1 MDPRI
6 HAPPLAPNRGWLNT
20 DGPLTLAALRGNV
33 VILDFWTTCCINCQ
47 HVLPVLRAL
56 EERRAGQPVRVV
68 GIHSAKFEAEAD
80 AGHVAD
86 ALARHGV
93 THPVVLDDAMAIWE
107 QYAIRSW
114 PTLVIL
120 RPDGTVAALTPGEP
134 VLDELDAFVQTVLD
148 EARAEG
154 TLRIRPEPT
163 PVPTSAPPAT
173 PASGPL
179 RFPGKLAV
187 APDGRFAVAD
197 TGNHR
202 VLLFSPEGTCVGAW
216 GDGRPGFVDGASPRF
231 CRPNGLTFGGGGLW
245 VADTDNHAIRRV
257 DFGSGEV
264 TTVAGIGTM
273 GVGYIQGAL
282 PAMEAPLRSPWD
294 LVAVEDDLVIA
305 MAGTHQLYL
314 YDAQDQT
321 IGPLAGSGRE
331 ALQDGGVA
339 QASFA
344 QPSGLALAF
353 PLLFV
358 ADSETSALRLVDL
371 ARQRVQT
378 LVGRGLFD
386 FGFADGPRGTALL
399 QHPMGVGV
407 SADGVVVADTYNSA
421 LRRVAPNGA
430 VTTLCRAGLREPE
443 DVKFHQGAWLVAD
456 TGNHRVVRIDPSGV
470 HLGVVALT
478 GAPILCD

>member
-6 HAPPLAPNRGWLNT
+6 HAPPLSPNRGWLNT
-20 DGPLTLAALRGNV
+20 DGPLTLAELRGTV

-47 HVLPVLRAL
+47 HVLAVLRAL
-56 EERRAGQPVRVV
+56 EARRVGQPVRVV
-68 GIHSAKFEAEAD
+68 GIHSAKFDAEAD

-134 VLDELDAFVQTVLD
+134 DLEELDTFVQTVQD
-148 EARAEG
+148 EARADG
-154 TLRIRPEPT
+154 TLAVGAADRPAASSPT
-163 PVPTSAPPAT
+163 PPPHPEA
-173 PASGPL
+173 L

-202 VLLFSPEGTCVGAW
+202 VLLFSPEGACVGDW
-216 GDGRPGFVDGASPRF
+216 GDGRPGFVDGAAPRF
-231 CRPNGLTFGGGGLW
+231 RRPNGLTFGAGVLW

-257 DFGSGEV
+257 DLTTGEV
-264 TTVAGIGTM
+264 STVAGTGTM
-273 GVGYIQGAL
+273 GVGYIHGAL
-282 PAMEAPLRSPWD
+282 PARDAPLRSPWD
-294 LVAVEDDLVIA
+294 LVAVEDDLIIA

-314 YDAQDQT
+314 YDAEDQT

-358 ADSETSALRLVDL
+358 ADSETSAIRLVNL
-371 ARQRVQT
+371 AQQRVQT
-378 LVGRGLFD
+378 LVGRGLFE
-386 FGFADGPRGTALL
+386 FGFTDGPRGTALL

-407 SADGVVVADTYNSA
+407 SPEGVVVADTYNSA
-421 LRRVAPNGA
+421 IRRIAPNGA
-430 VTTLCRAGLREPE
+430 VTTLCREGLREPE

-456 TGNHRVVRIDPSGV
+456 TGNHRLVRIDLTGRITE
-470 HLGVVALT
+470 GWALT
-478 GAPILCD
+478 GIPTLR